1 MKQTLNCNGKLFVLD
16 EPVVMGILNVT
27 PDSFYDGG
35 KFHSQSEVLAQVEKM
50 IAEGASIID
59 VGGQSTRPKAEMIS
73 EAEELQRVIPVIE
86 IIHKNFP
93 DAIISIDTFRSQVV
107 QKAVAAGASIVNDI
121 SGGMLD
127 HEMFATVG
135 ALNVPYILM
144 HIQGT
149 PETMQ
154 QNPVYE
160 NVVREVRE
168 YFLHKIPLLRAAGV
182 KDIILDVGF
191 GFGKNTEHNFS
202 LLKHLNEFRIFD
214 LPILVGVSRK
224 SMINRVLKT
233 TPDQALN
240 GTTVLNSIALLNG
253 ANLLR
258 VHDVKEA
265 RQAIQLFKQYNA
277 AV

>member
-35 KFHSQSEVLAQVEKM
+35 KFHSQSEVLTQVEKM

-59 VGGQSTRPKAEMIS
+59 VGGQSTRPKADMIS
-73 EAEELQRVIPVIE
+73 EAEEIQRVIPVIE

-93 DAIISIDTFRSQVV
+93 DAIISIDTFRSEVV
-107 QKAVAAGASIVNDI
+107 KKAVAAGASIVNDI
-121 SGGMLD
+121 SGGTLD
-127 HEMFATVG
+127 PEMFATVG

-154 QNPVYE
+154 QNPEYE

-168 YFLHKIPLLRAAGV
+168 YFLQKIPLLRATGL

-191 GFGKNTEHNFS
+191 GFGKNTAHNFS
-202 LLKHLNEFRIFD
+202 LLKHLTEFRIFD

-240 GTTVLNSIALLNG
+240 GTTVLNSIALMNG

-265 RQAIQLFKQYNA
+265 RQAIQLFKNYNA